1 MREANMST
9 DVEPVTELPP
19 LHSLTDRELLIE
31 IAANLRLVGDVM
43 RQLQG
48 MGPGGMMRMFL
59 GK

>member
-1 MREANMST
+1 MAN
-9 DVEPVTELPP
+9 VEQLPADNISELPP
-19 LHSLTDRELLIE
+19 LSDMTDRELLME

-43 RQLQG
+43 RQFQN

>member
-1 MREANMST
+1 MST